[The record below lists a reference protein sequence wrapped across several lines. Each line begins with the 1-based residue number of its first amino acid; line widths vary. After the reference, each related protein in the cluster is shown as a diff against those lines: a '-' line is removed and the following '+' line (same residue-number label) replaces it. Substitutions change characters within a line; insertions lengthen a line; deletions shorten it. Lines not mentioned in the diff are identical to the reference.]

1 MHNHILSLSL
11 FFLGPHVRHM
21 EVPRLGVESELQ
33 MPAYAT
39 ATATR
44 DLSHVCDLHH
54 SSQQSRILNPLS
66 KAKDWTRNLMVGF
79 ISAVPRQEL
88 LFVCFLIWSIWKS
101 FLKVVLCLEGQCLCK
116 RSKTL
121 SLYRHW
127 IPAMDICPHQT
138 SLLPMPTKGVLWKFP
153 LWLSGNEPD

>member
-54 SSQQSRILNPLS
+54 SSQQHWILNALS
-66 KAKDWTRNLMVGF
+66 KARDQTHILMDT
-79 ISAVPRQEL
+79 SQ
-88 LFVCFLIWSIWKS
+88 VC
-101 FLKVVLCLEGQCLCK
+101 
-116 RSKTL
+116 
-121 SLYRHW
+121 YH
-127 IPAMDICPHQT
+127 
-138 SLLPMPTKGVLWKFP
+138 
-153 LWLSGNEPD
+153 